1 LAGWTK
7 DDIPTPAL
15 LLDLNAFEANLR
27 IISEHCRRKGCAARP
42 HAKTHKCPE
51 IARRQVAVGA
61 RGVATAT
68 VPEAEAMVHA
78 GIPGVLLTSP
88 VVERRKLE
96 RMVRLVKGGGDLMMA
111 VGHPREAGLLA
122 EAADAA
128 HVRVGVLL
136 DLDVGDHRFG
146 ILPGAPALE
155 LARQIGRYPS
165 LRLRGI
171 QAYSGLSSHTK
182 GFEAR
187 REVSLK
193 AMGMAVETRDLLTRD
208 GHEVAMISGGSTG
221 TYNIDCD
228 LTNGIEL
235 QVGSYVFMD
244 VGYRGIGGQHS
255 GAVYTDFQPS
265 LTVLTTVVSTTLSD
279 RCSVD
284 AGTKSFATDS
294 AALPEAKSWEGLRYK
309 FFGDEFG
316 LLTATEGARLPRLGE
331 RLEFYV
337 PHCDPTVNLYDR
349 IYAMRGETVEAAWP
363 IVARRE
369 EGRIPAAVGRP
380 S

>member
-1 LAGWTK
+1 
-7 DDIPTPAL
+7 
-15 LLDLNAFEANLR
+15 
-27 IISEHCRRKGCAARP
+27 
-42 HAKTHKCPE
+42 
-51 IARRQVAVGA
+51 
-61 RGVATAT
+61 
-68 VPEAEAMVHA
+68 MVRA

-88 VVERRKLE
+88 IVERRKLE

-111 VGHPREAGLLA
+111 VGHPREAELLA

-128 HVRVGVLL
+128 HVRVSVLL

-146 ILPGAPALE
+146 ILPGAPALG
-155 LARQIGRYPS
+155 LARQIGRYSS

-193 AMGMAVETRDLLTRD
+193 AMGMAVETRDLLTKD

-244 VGYRGIGGQHS
+244 VGYRGIGGQLG

-265 LTVLTTVVSTTLSD
+265 LTVLTTVVNTTLSD

-294 AALPEAKSWEGLRYK
+294 PALPEAKNREGLRYK

-316 LLTATEGARLPRLGE
+316 LLTATEGAKLPRLGE